1 VAGALLLGFGSW
13 HVADGILSHW
23 LLGIHRIK
31 LDSPSPL
38 AWDLSWFVVFGLLP
52 IAIGRVLMR
61 RRARR
66 PGSPVAVARELRW
79 DFYRHGALLV
89 GGTALAA
96 GCASWSG
103 A

>member
-1 VAGALLLGFGSW
+1 
-13 HVADGILSHW
+13 
-23 LLGIHRIK
+23 
-31 LDSPSPL
+31 
-38 AWDLSWFVVFGLLP
+38 VV
-52 IAIGRVLMR
+52 V
-61 RRARR
+61 
-66 PGSPVAVARELRW
+66 VAVPRERRW

>member
-1 VAGALLLGFGSW
+1 
-13 HVADGILSHW
+13 
-23 LLGIHRIK
+23 
-31 LDSPSPL
+31 
-38 AWDLSWFVVFGLLP
+38 VVFAPGAGPAQVFDALDATGARL
-52 IAIGRVLMR
+52 VWSD
-61 RRARR
+61 RAM
-66 PGSPVAVARELRW
+66 GVVVVAVPRERRW